1 MHSYYPYKV
10 ILLCLSIPYYRFLGS
25 HINTHVSLKGVGD
38 AFDKH
43 SDKEH
48 KGIKAHFRMDESG
61 MPHFDDVS
69 RHTYVP
75 YCECLAVGKFGEFGK
90 SSVLCQT
97 LISQIL
103 AYQRYPYG

>member
-75 YCECLAVGKFGEFGK
+75 YCECLAVRKFGEFGK